1 MLMVLRLILLVAMA
15 LIWFVLGL
23 VICIARPRHRNNV
36 FLLSRMMNWGC
47 WVFGVKVRKHIPEE
61 CRNIESAVYVANHQ
75 TNYDIMV
82 MTGCVMPGV
91 VAVGKKSLV
100 WAPLFGQLFYLSG
113 NILIDRARRSRAA
126 DTIRQVVAKIKERH
140 ISVWMFPEGTRSKGR
155 GLIPFKTG
163 AFHTAI
169 AAGVPLVPI
178 VCSSYANQIKLN
190 RWNNG
195 EILVEMMPPV
205 DSQQW
210 TRATVKEFSDTL
222 RGMMESKLA
231 ELDAKVKKPQ

>member
-126 DTIRQVVAKIKERH
+126 DTIRQVNRRDKMNAVSR
-140 ISVWMFPEGTRSKGR
+140 EGGR
-155 GLIPFKTG
+155 
-163 AFHTAI
+163 
-169 AAGVPLVPI
+169 
-178 VCSSYANQIKLN
+178 
-190 RWNNG
+190 
-195 EILVEMMPPV
+195 
-205 DSQQW
+205 
-210 TRATVKEFSDTL
+210 
-222 RGMMESKLA
+222 
-231 ELDAKVKKPQ
+231 